1 MSSDYCFFFV
11 CWYLMC
17 SEVKICI
24 TQVFKYNHIPI
35 KLHGSDSLSNYFPSR
50 KKYKK
55 RYLNMFIACAKKQ
68 TKSNYILA
76 IQNIRPESK
85 SSAHSALK
93 KFSRKRLL
101 KILQNW
107 LRFLT
112 SSNILRKPQKLENK
126 SYNWFWH
133 SLVMTKSS

>member
-1 MSSDYCFFFV
+1 
-11 CWYLMC
+11 MC

-35 KLHGSDSLSNYFPSR
+35 KLHGSDALSNYFSL
-50 KKYKK
+50 KKKK
-55 RYLNMFIACAKKQ
+55 CKKQYLNMFITCAKKE

-93 KFSRKRLL
+93 KISRKKGL
-101 KILQNW
+101 
-107 LRFLT
+107 
-112 SSNILRKPQKLENK
+112 
-126 SYNWFWH
+126 
-133 SLVMTKSS
+133 